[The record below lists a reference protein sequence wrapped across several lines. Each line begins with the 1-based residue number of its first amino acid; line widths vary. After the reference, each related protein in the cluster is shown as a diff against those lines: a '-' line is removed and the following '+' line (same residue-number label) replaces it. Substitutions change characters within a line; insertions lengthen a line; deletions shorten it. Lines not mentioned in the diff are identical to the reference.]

1 MGISDILKETIT
13 GVKVMKGP
21 VFLKDNNSA
30 EEQIKQLEVIY
41 EQADE
46 VAKEEISQDIRS
58 LKYGLVG
65 ENAIKYELQN
75 SHMPMVVLQD
85 LYLEHEGLTAQI
97 DYLIITKKGN
107 FVIECK
113 NLYGNITVNNAGDF
127 IRTVSYGKRFVK
139 EGIYSPITQNE
150 RHMELIKQLRASE
163 KGMINKILFEKYFN
177 ENYKSIIVLA
187 NPKTVIDMKYAKK
200 EVKDKIIRCD
210 QLVRYMKEMNA
221 ANKSSGCTDKQMME
235 LGEKFLSYHKENK
248 TDYLKKYRVHIN
260 TVEEKISIMDQPSET
275 EQKSDEIQKTTVEQ
289 RENIAQ
295 TMMEE
300 NPLKGDS
307 NHKCKQADNNSIAL
321 EDTPLY
327 KELKKYRLDQSR
339 IENIKAF
346 YIYNNLQLESII
358 KLMPKNEEELKSV
371 SGFGDM
377 KCQKYGTEII
387 KIVNRYR
394 EE

>member
-1 MGISDILKETIT
+1 
-13 GVKVMKGP
+13 
-21 VFLKDNNSA
+21 
-30 EEQIKQLEVIY
+30 
-41 EQADE
+41 
-46 VAKEEISQDIRS
+46 
-58 LKYGLVG
+58 
-65 ENAIKYELQN
+65 
-75 SHMPMVVLQD
+75 
-85 LYLEHEGLTAQI
+85 
-97 DYLIITKKGN
+97 
-107 FVIECK
+107 
-113 NLYGNITVNNAGDF
+113 
-127 IRTVSYGKRFVK
+127 
-139 EGIYSPITQNE
+139 
-150 RHMELIKQLRASE
+150 MELIKQLRASE

-307 NHKCKQADNNSIAL
+307 NHKCKQVDNNSIAL